1 LHHAP
6 TIVLM
11 HGQSMILDR
20 IDFKGRAVIVSGAG
34 GGGIGSATCVALAE
48 VGARVIAVDIKQT
61 ALDELT
67 TQLEAVGAN
76 FDCYAVDV
84 CDTARVEWLMAEL
97 DRSVGLVQHL
107 VNVVGGVRPQDWGGL
122 EEKSE
127 EQLEQVLNLNLQGA
141 YRLGRRL
148 AQRLIDAGEPGSIV
162 NVSSL
167 SAHFPSERGGLYAIA
182 KAGLEG
188 MTRAMAV
195 SWGQYN
201 IRCNAVAP
209 GRVDTPAIQAR
220 VDAGEMP
227 GSEAF
232 AGKMPLGRTAP
243 PDEIATPIVFM
254 LSDLASYVTGQSLLV
269 DGGASIRFMI
279 TPD

>member
-1 LHHAP
+1 
-6 TIVLM
+6 
-11 HGQSMILDR
+11 MILDR
-20 IDFKGRAVIVSGAG
+20 ISFEGRAVIVSGAG
-34 GGGIGSATCVALAE
+34 GGGIGSATCLALAE
-48 VGARVIAVDIKQT
+48 VGARVLAVDISQA
-61 ALDELT
+61 ALDELAP
-67 TQLEAVGAN
+67 QLQAAGAA
-76 FDCYAVDV
+76 FECYAVDV
-84 CDTARVEWLMAEL
+84 TNTAQVEGLMVEL
-97 DRSVGLVQHL
+97 DSSVGLVSHL

-122 EEKSE
+122 EDKDE
-127 EQLEQVLNLNLQGA
+127 EQLEQVLNLNLEGA

-148 AQRLIDAGEPGSIV
+148 AKRLIDAGEPGSIV

-167 SAHFPSERGGLYAIA
+167 SAYFPSERGGLYAIA
-182 KAGLEG
+182 KGGLEG

-220 VDAGEMP
+220 VDAGQMP
-227 GSEAF
+227 GPEAF

-243 PDEIATPIVFM
+243 SDEIATPIVFM